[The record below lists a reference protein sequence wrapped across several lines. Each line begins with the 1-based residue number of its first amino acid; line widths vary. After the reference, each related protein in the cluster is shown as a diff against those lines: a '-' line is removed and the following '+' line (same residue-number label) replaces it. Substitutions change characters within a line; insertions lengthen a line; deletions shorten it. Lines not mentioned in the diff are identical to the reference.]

1 MVWFNIVKIAEV
13 EQVGADLLNYI
24 RELAE
29 FFDDFYRFH
38 LVMRE
43 LLLETERERPEV
55 LEEIRRELGNIGDA
69 EIQRATDIVRQ
80 LLTDTV
86 EKGRDVVAILEAEE
100 INVDA
105 LYYELTQNRWQDLRQ
120 FLEGI
125 PQEMLEAIDRE
136 QLPPMPDI
144 ERMMEIVDMFRE
156 PEDDWTKMTD
166 QKKIKKCELLGG
178 GVYE

>member
-1 MVWFNIVKIAEV
+1 MTWFNIVKIAEI

-24 RELAE
+24 TELAE

-38 LVMRE
+38 LVMRQ
-43 LLLETERERPEV
+43 LILETERERPEV

-69 EIQRATDIVRQ
+69 EIQRAIAITRQ
-80 LLTDTV
+80 LLEDTV
-86 EKGRDVVAILEAEE
+86 EKGQDVAAILQAEE
-100 INVDA
+100 ISVDA

-144 ERMMEIVDMFRE
+144 ERMTEIVDMFRE
-156 PEDDWTKMTD
+156 PEGDWTQMTD
-166 QKKIKKCELLGG
+166 
-178 GVYE
+178 